1 MRNVPHHVV
10 WVKVADLPWKV
21 ELRNIPSH
29 LFRGIWQRVF
39 NVLNKYL
46 FTFAFDSG
54 SSRSSGPGPGQLSIA
69 EHFHVVSG
77 FGLRVRGGWVRHLSS
92 TLVVT
97 LVGHKSFVTPNDD
110 DENVRRRMRRVQRRR
125 AGQGRAGLAGAQGA
139 KHKAQGTRDWA
150 LQRLSLLMDI
160 QAWRPC
166 QQCLPLPLALRVLPA
181 RIMTRKSSPSSVD
194 AVFESKSGSSSSSSA
209 VSALFHAVVLCF

>member
-1 MRNVPHHVV
+1 MTAPRLGVRAHNSALANGCCGIWRTWGTWGTRPMRNVPHHVV

-29 LFRGIWQRVF
+29 LFRGICQRVF

-92 TLVVT
+92 TLE
-97 LVGHKSFVTPNDD
+97 L
-110 DENVRRRMRRVQRRR
+110 
-125 AGQGRAGLAGAQGA
+125 LAIN
-139 KHKAQGTRDWA
+139 H
-150 LQRLSLLMDI
+150 S
-160 QAWRPC
+160 
-166 QQCLPLPLALRVLPA
+166 
-181 RIMTRKSSPSSVD
+181 
-194 AVFESKSGSSSSSSA
+194 
-209 VSALFHAVVLCF
+209 

>member
-77 FGLRVRGGWVRHLSS
+77 FGLRVGGGGLS
-92 TLVVT
+92 T
-97 LVGHKSFVTPNDD
+97 
-110 DENVRRRMRRVQRRR
+110 
-125 AGQGRAGLAGAQGA
+125 
-139 KHKAQGTRDWA
+139 A
-150 LQRLSLLMDI
+150 LEFYS
-160 QAWRPC
+160 
-166 QQCLPLPLALRVLPA
+166 
-181 RIMTRKSSPSSVD
+181 
-194 AVFESKSGSSSSSSA
+194 
-209 VSALFHAVVLCF
+209 